1 MRPKGG
7 FLPSLPLPVGGR
19 GERFGVRTSR
29 KKKKDSKG
37 SAEVGKA
44 DWQGDMSLGE
54 VAPRRASER
63 AFVDHWGRPREGT
76 EMSVT
81 EFAKETKKKKKRK
94 VEEEEEDR
102 QKRETTE
109 GAEH

>member
-1 MRPKGG
+1 MAFEPA
-7 FLPSLPLPVGGR
+7 
-19 GERFGVRTSR
+19 E
-29 KKKKDSKG
+29 KKDSKG

-54 VAPRRASER
+54 VALRRASER

-81 EFAKETKKKKKRK
+81 EFAKETKKKRK

-109 GAEH
+109 GQSIEL